1 MINIISQDMIK
12 EMEQSFLD
20 YSTSVI
26 TGRALPD
33 ARDGLKPVHRRILYA
48 LAELN
53 LVPTKP
59 YKKSARIVGDV
70 IGKYHPHGDSSVY
83 EAMVRMAQD
92 WSLRYPLVE
101 GQGNFGSVDGD
112 GAAAMRYT
120 EARMGKITLEM
131 LRDLKKD
138 VVDFQPNFSEDLEEP
153 MVLPSRIP
161 NLLLNGTSGIAVGMA
176 CSFAPHNMNEV
187 VDGIIATINNRDI
200 TVEELHKEYIKAPDF
215 PTGGTIINQHEL
227 LNGYKTGKGRVRI
240 RGKYNVEKI
249 GRRECLVFYEIPYG
263 VKKEKLIEDIAKLC
277 EDKSIEGITDIRDT
291 SNKHGMRIE
300 IEVKKDI
307 NPDVIANHLFRLS
320 ALEDTYSLNHTAIVN
335 KSPKVLN
342 LKELIEVYIDHQVEV
357 ITRRTQFDLRKI
369 DARLHII
376 EGLLKALEDIDN
388 VIALIK
394 ASSNVQVAIEGL
406 MKKYS
411 LSEIQAKAIVEMKLR
426 KLTGLEKVELEQ
438 ENKELVEEA
447 NYLKSILGS
456 TEVLNSVLI
465 NELNEIKSNYGDAR
479 KTDITNVIV
488 KADEKDIQYVQPEE
502 VVVVMTKAGN
512 VKKIPAK
519 SFKVQN
525 RNGKGVKN
533 QDDIILDVIR
543 TNTIDTL
550 MVFTAL
556 GKMYRLVVDQV
567 PTGTNSSR
575 GVAIHTLVKMEE
587 HDKAIAITSLKRKT
601 DAEFVVSVSEQGM
614 IKKTKLEEYMKA
626 KKSGIAAVGL
636 REGDSIANIVFIK
649 DEQLILVSERG
660 MSIRFK
666 TDNIGSV
673 GRTAIGVRGMKIAEG
688 DRVVA
693 ALPINKDTDEL
704 AIFSQY
710 GMAKRT
716 PLKEYPIQGRDGKGT
731 ITYKPNDTTGVVV
744 SAALVEDKD
753 NVLVVGDQTSI
764 CISAKDIP
772 SLGKASLGNI
782 MIKGNNVMSVTKI

>member
-1 MINIISQDMIK
+1 MMNIISQDMIK

-101 GQGNFGSVDGD
+101 GPGNFGSVDGD

-120 EARMGKITLEM
+120 EARMSKITLEM

-176 CSFAPHNMNEV
+176 CSFAPHNINEV
-187 VDGIIATINNRDI
+187 IDGIIATINNRDI

-394 ASSNVQVAIEGL
+394 ASNNVQVAIEGL

-447 NYLKSILGS
+447 NHLKSILGS

-465 NELNEIKSNYGDAR
+465 DELNEIKSNYGDAR

>member
-1 MINIISQDMIK
+1 MMNIISQDMIK

-70 IGKYHPHGDSSVY
+70 IGKYHPHGDCSVY

-120 EARMGKITLEM
+120 EARMSKITLEM

-153 MVLPSRIP
+153 KVLPSRIP

-176 CSFAPHNMNEV
+176 CSFAPHNINEV
-187 VDGIIATINNRDI
+187 IDGIIATINNRDI

-227 LNGYKTGKGRVRI
+227 LNGYKTGRGRVRI

-300 IEVKKDI
+300 IEVKKDV

-394 ASSNVQVAIEGL
+394 ASNNVQVAIEGL

-447 NYLKSILGS
+447 NHLKSILGS

-465 NELNEIKSNYGDAR
+465 DELNEIKSNYGDAR
-479 KTDITNVIV
+479 KTDVTNIIV

-649 DEQLILVSERG
+649 DEQLILVSEKG

-693 ALPINKDTDEL
+693 ALPISKDTDEL

-716 PLKEYPIQGRDGKGT
+716 SLKEYPIQGRDGKGT

>member
-1 MINIISQDMIK
+1 MNIISQDMIK

-120 EARMGKITLEM
+120 EARMSKITLEM

-176 CSFAPHNMNEV
+176 CSFAPHNMNEII
-187 VDGIIATINNRDI
+187 DGIIATINNRDI

-394 ASSNVQVAIEGL
+394 ASNNVQTAIEGL
-406 MKKYS
+406 MNKYS

-426 KLTGLEKVELEQ
+426 KLTGLEKIELEQ

-447 NYLKSILGS
+447 NHLKSILGS

-465 NELNEIKSNYGDAR
+465 DELNEIKSNYGDAR

-649 DEQLILVSERG
+649 DEQLILVSEKG

>member
-1 MINIISQDMIK
+1 MNIISQDMIK

-120 EARMGKITLEM
+120 EARMSKITLEM

-176 CSFAPHNMNEV
+176 CSFAPHNMNEII
-187 VDGIIATINNRDI
+187 DGIIATINNRDI
-200 TVEELHKEYIKAPDF
+200 TVEELHKDYIKAPDF

-394 ASSNVQVAIEGL
+394 ASNNVQVAIEGL

-447 NYLKSILGS
+447 NHLKSILGS

-465 NELNEIKSNYGDAR
+465 DELNEIKSNYGDAR
-479 KTDITNVIV
+479 KTDVTNIIV

-649 DEQLILVSERG
+649 DEQLILVSEKG

>member
-1 MINIISQDMIK
+1 MNIISQDMIK

-70 IGKYHPHGDSSVY
+70 IGKYHPHGDASVY

-120 EARMGKITLEM
+120 EARMSKITLEM

-176 CSFAPHNMNEV
+176 CSFAPHNINEV
-187 VDGIIATINNRDI
+187 IDGIIATINNRDI

-394 ASSNVQVAIEGL
+394 ASNNVQVAIEGL

-447 NYLKSILGS
+447 NHLKSILGS

-465 NELNEIKSNYGDAR
+465 DELNEIKSNYGDAR
-479 KTDITNVIV
+479 KTDVTNIIV

-649 DEQLILVSERG
+649 DEQLILVSEKG

>member
-1 MINIISQDMIK
+1 MNIISQDMIK

-120 EARMGKITLEM
+120 EARMSKITLEM

-176 CSFAPHNMNEV
+176 CSFAPHNMNEI

-394 ASSNVQVAIEGL
+394 ASNNVQVAIEGL

-447 NYLKSILGS
+447 NHLKSILGS

-465 NELNEIKSNYGDAR
+465 DELNEIKSNYGDAR

-649 DEQLILVSERG
+649 DEQLILVSEKG

>member
-1 MINIISQDMIK
+1 
-12 EMEQSFLD
+12 
-20 YSTSVI
+20 
-26 TGRALPD
+26 
-33 ARDGLKPVHRRILYA
+33 
-48 LAELN
+48 
-53 LVPTKP
+53 
-59 YKKSARIVGDV
+59 
-70 IGKYHPHGDSSVY
+70 
-83 EAMVRMAQD
+83 MVRMAQD

-120 EARMGKITLEM
+120 EARMSKITLEM

-176 CSFAPHNMNEV
+176 CSFAPHNMNEII
-187 VDGIIATINNRDI
+187 DGIIATINNRDI

-394 ASSNVQVAIEGL
+394 ASNNVQVAIEGL

-447 NYLKSILGS
+447 NHLKSILGS

-465 NELNEIKSNYGDAR
+465 DELNEIKSNYGDAR

-649 DEQLILVSERG
+649 DEQLILVSEKG

>member
-1 MINIISQDMIK
+1 MNIISQDMIK

-120 EARMGKITLEM
+120 EARMSKITLEM

-176 CSFAPHNMNEV
+176 CSFAPHNINEV
-187 VDGIIATINNRDI
+187 IDGIIATINNRDI

-394 ASSNVQVAIEGL
+394 ASNNVQTAIEGL

-447 NYLKSILGS
+447 NHLKSILGS

-465 NELNEIKSNYGDAR
+465 DELNEIKSNYGDAR
-479 KTDITNVIV
+479 KTDVTNVIV

-649 DEQLILVSERG
+649 DEQLILVSEKG

>member
-187 VDGIIATINNRDI
+187 IDGIVATINNRDI

-394 ASSNVQVAIEGL
+394 ASSNVQIAIEGL

-447 NYLKSILGS
+447 NHLKSILGS

-636 REGDSIANIVFIK
+636 REEDSIANIVFIK
-649 DEQLILVSERG
+649 DEQLILVSEKG

-716 PLKEYPIQGRDGKGT
+716 SLKEYPIQGRDGKGT

>member
-1 MINIISQDMIK
+1 
-12 EMEQSFLD
+12 
-20 YSTSVI
+20 
-26 TGRALPD
+26 
-33 ARDGLKPVHRRILYA
+33 
-48 LAELN
+48 
-53 LVPTKP
+53 
-59 YKKSARIVGDV
+59 
-70 IGKYHPHGDSSVY
+70 
-83 EAMVRMAQD
+83 MVRMAQD

-120 EARMGKITLEM
+120 EARMSKITLEM

-187 VDGIIATINNRDI
+187 IDGIIATINNRDI

-394 ASSNVQVAIEGL
+394 ASNNVQVAIEGL

-447 NYLKSILGS
+447 NHLKSILGS

-465 NELNEIKSNYGDAR
+465 DELNEIKSNYGDAR
-479 KTDITNVIV
+479 KTDVTNVIV

-649 DEQLILVSERG
+649 DEQLILVSEKG

>member
-1 MINIISQDMIK
+1 MNIISQDMIK

-112 GAAAMRYT
+112 EAAAMRYT
-120 EARMGKITLEM
+120 EARMSKITLEM

-176 CSFAPHNMNEV
+176 CSFAPHNINEV
-187 VDGIIATINNRDI
+187 IDGIIATINNRDI

-394 ASSNVQVAIEGL
+394 ASNNVQVAIEGL

-447 NYLKSILGS
+447 NHLKSILGS

-465 NELNEIKSNYGDAR
+465 DELNEIKSNYGDAR

-649 DEQLILVSERG
+649 DEQLILVSEKG

>member
-1 MINIISQDMIK
+1 
-12 EMEQSFLD
+12 
-20 YSTSVI
+20 
-26 TGRALPD
+26 
-33 ARDGLKPVHRRILYA
+33 
-48 LAELN
+48 
-53 LVPTKP
+53 
-59 YKKSARIVGDV
+59 
-70 IGKYHPHGDSSVY
+70 
-83 EAMVRMAQD
+83 MAQD

-120 EARMGKITLEM
+120 EARMSKITLEM

-176 CSFAPHNMNEV
+176 CSFAPHNINEV
-187 VDGIIATINNRDI
+187 IDGIIATINNRDI

-394 ASSNVQVAIEGL
+394 ASNNVQVAIEGL
-406 MKKYS
+406 IKKYS

-438 ENKELVEEA
+438 ENKELMEEA
-447 NYLKSILGS
+447 NHLKSILGS

-465 NELNEIKSNYGDAR
+465 DELNEIKSNYGDAR
-479 KTDITNVIV
+479 KTDVTNIIV

-716 PLKEYPIQGRDGKGT
+716 PLKEYPVQGRDGKGT

>member
-1 MINIISQDMIK
+1 
-12 EMEQSFLD
+12 
-20 YSTSVI
+20 
-26 TGRALPD
+26 
-33 ARDGLKPVHRRILYA
+33 
-48 LAELN
+48 
-53 LVPTKP
+53 
-59 YKKSARIVGDV
+59 
-70 IGKYHPHGDSSVY
+70 
-83 EAMVRMAQD
+83 
-92 WSLRYPLVE
+92 
-101 GQGNFGSVDGD
+101 
-112 GAAAMRYT
+112 
-120 EARMGKITLEM
+120 
-131 LRDLKKD
+131 
-138 VVDFQPNFSEDLEEP
+138 
-153 MVLPSRIP
+153 
-161 NLLLNGTSGIAVGMA
+161 
-176 CSFAPHNMNEV
+176 
-187 VDGIIATINNRDI
+187 
-200 TVEELHKEYIKAPDF
+200 
-215 PTGGTIINQHEL
+215 
-227 LNGYKTGKGRVRI
+227 
-240 RGKYNVEKI
+240 
-249 GRRECLVFYEIPYG
+249 
-263 VKKEKLIEDIAKLC
+263 
-277 EDKSIEGITDIRDT
+277 
-291 SNKHGMRIE
+291 
-300 IEVKKDI
+300 
-307 NPDVIANHLFRLS
+307 
-320 ALEDTYSLNHTAIVN
+320 
-335 KSPKVLN
+335 
-342 LKELIEVYIDHQVEV
+342 
-357 ITRRTQFDLRKI
+357 
-369 DARLHII
+369 
-376 EGLLKALEDIDN
+376 
-388 VIALIK
+388 
-394 ASSNVQVAIEGL
+394 
-406 MKKYS
+406 
-411 LSEIQAKAIVEMKLR
+411 
-426 KLTGLEKVELEQ
+426 
-438 ENKELVEEA
+438 
-447 NYLKSILGS
+447 
-456 TEVLNSVLI
+456 
-465 NELNEIKSNYGDAR
+465 
-479 KTDITNVIV
+479 
-488 KADEKDIQYVQPEE
+488 
-502 VVVVMTKAGN
+502 MTKAGN

-614 IKKTKLEEYMKA
+614 VKKTKLEEYMKA

-649 DEQLILVSERG
+649 DEQLILVSEKG

>member
-1 MINIISQDMIK
+1 MNIISQDMIK

-26 TGRALPD
+26 KGRALPD

-120 EARMGKITLEM
+120 EARMSKITLEM

-176 CSFAPHNMNEV
+176 CSFAPHNINEV
-187 VDGIIATINNRDI
+187 IDGIIATINNRDI

-394 ASSNVQVAIEGL
+394 ASNNVQVAIEGL

-447 NYLKSILGS
+447 NHLKSILGS

-465 NELNEIKSNYGDAR
+465 DELNEIKSNYGDAR

-649 DEQLILVSERG
+649 DEQLILVSEKG

>member
-1 MINIISQDMIK
+1 MNIISQDMIK

-120 EARMGKITLEM
+120 EARMSKITLEM

-176 CSFAPHNMNEV
+176 CSFAPHNINEV
-187 VDGIIATINNRDI
+187 IDGIIATINNREI

-394 ASSNVQVAIEGL
+394 ASNNVQVAIEGL

-447 NYLKSILGS
+447 NHLKSILGS

-465 NELNEIKSNYGDAR
+465 DELNEIKSNYGDAR
-479 KTDITNVIV
+479 KTDVTNIIV

-649 DEQLILVSERG
+649 DEQLILVSEKG

>member
-1 MINIISQDMIK
+1 MNIISQDMIK

-120 EARMGKITLEM
+120 EARMSKITLEM

-176 CSFAPHNMNEV
+176 CSFAPHNINEV
-187 VDGIIATINNRDI
+187 IDGIIATINNRDI
-200 TVEELHKEYIKAPDF
+200 TIEELHKEYIKAPDF

-394 ASSNVQVAIEGL
+394 ASNNVQVAIEGL

-447 NYLKSILGS
+447 NHLKSILGS

-465 NELNEIKSNYGDAR
+465 DELNEIKSNYGDAR
-479 KTDITNVIV
+479 KTDVTNIIV

-649 DEQLILVSERG
+649 DEQLILVSEKG

>member
-1 MINIISQDMIK
+1 
-12 EMEQSFLD
+12 
-20 YSTSVI
+20 
-26 TGRALPD
+26 
-33 ARDGLKPVHRRILYA
+33 
-48 LAELN
+48 
-53 LVPTKP
+53 
-59 YKKSARIVGDV
+59 
-70 IGKYHPHGDSSVY
+70 
-83 EAMVRMAQD
+83 MVRMAQD

-120 EARMGKITLEM
+120 EARMSKITLEM

-176 CSFAPHNMNEV
+176 CSFAPHNINEV
-187 VDGIIATINNRDI
+187 IDGIIATINNRDI

-227 LNGYKTGKGRVRI
+227 LNGYKTGRGRVRI

-394 ASSNVQVAIEGL
+394 ASNNVQVAIEGL

-447 NYLKSILGS
+447 NHLKSILGS

-465 NELNEIKSNYGDAR
+465 DELNEIKSNYGDAR
-479 KTDITNVIV
+479 KTDITNIIV

-512 VKKIPAK
+512 IKKIPAK

-649 DEQLILVSERG
+649 DEQLILVSEKG

>member
-1 MINIISQDMIK
+1 MNIISQDMIK

-120 EARMGKITLEM
+120 EARMSKITLEM

-176 CSFAPHNMNEV
+176 CSFAPHNINEV
-187 VDGIIATINNRDI
+187 IDGIIATINNRDI

-357 ITRRTQFDLRKI
+357 ITRRTQFDLKKI

-394 ASSNVQVAIEGL
+394 ASNNVQVAIEGL

-447 NYLKSILGS
+447 NHLKSILGS

-465 NELNEIKSNYGDAR
+465 DELNEIKSNYGDAR
-479 KTDITNVIV
+479 KTDVTNVIV

-649 DEQLILVSERG
+649 DEQLILVSEKG

-716 PLKEYPIQGRDGKGT
+716 SLKEYPIQGRDGKGT

>member
-1 MINIISQDMIK
+1 MNIISQDMIK

-120 EARMGKITLEM
+120 EARMSKITLEM

-176 CSFAPHNMNEV
+176 CSFAPHNINEV
-187 VDGIIATINNRDI
+187 IDGIIATINNRDI

-394 ASSNVQVAIEGL
+394 ASNNVQTAIEGL

-447 NYLKSILGS
+447 NHLKSILGS

-465 NELNEIKSNYGDAR
+465 DELNEIKSNYGDAR

-649 DEQLILVSERG
+649 DEQLILVSEKG

-688 DRVVA
+688 YRVVA

>member
-1 MINIISQDMIK
+1 MNIISQDMIK

-120 EARMGKITLEM
+120 EARMSKITLEM

-187 VDGIIATINNRDI
+187 IDGIIATINNRDI

-394 ASSNVQVAIEGL
+394 ASNNVQVAIEGL

-447 NYLKSILGS
+447 NHLKSILGS

-465 NELNEIKSNYGDAR
+465 DELNEIKSNYGDAR
-479 KTDITNVIV
+479 KTDVTNIIV

-649 DEQLILVSERG
+649 DEQLILVSEKG

-716 PLKEYPIQGRDGKGT
+716 SLKEYPVQGRDGKGT

>member
-1 MINIISQDMIK
+1 
-12 EMEQSFLD
+12 
-20 YSTSVI
+20 
-26 TGRALPD
+26 
-33 ARDGLKPVHRRILYA
+33 
-48 LAELN
+48 
-53 LVPTKP
+53 
-59 YKKSARIVGDV
+59 
-70 IGKYHPHGDSSVY
+70 
-83 EAMVRMAQD
+83 MVRMAQD

-120 EARMGKITLEM
+120 EARMSKITLEM

-176 CSFAPHNMNEV
+176 CSFAPHNINEV
-187 VDGIIATINNRDI
+187 IDGIIATINNRDI

-394 ASSNVQVAIEGL
+394 ASNNVQIAIEGL

-447 NYLKSILGS
+447 NHLKSILGS

-465 NELNEIKSNYGDAR
+465 DELNEIKSNYGDAR
-479 KTDITNVIV
+479 KTDVTNVIV

-649 DEQLILVSERG
+649 DEQLILVSEKG

>member
-1 MINIISQDMIK
+1 MNIISQDMIK

-120 EARMGKITLEM
+120 EARMSKITLEM

-153 MVLPSRIP
+153 MVMPSRIP

-176 CSFAPHNMNEV
+176 CSFAPHNINEV
-187 VDGIIATINNRDI
+187 IDGIIATINNRDI

-394 ASSNVQVAIEGL
+394 ASNNVQVAIEGL

-447 NYLKSILGS
+447 NHLKSILGS

-465 NELNEIKSNYGDAR
+465 DELNEIKSNYGDAR

-649 DEQLILVSERG
+649 DEQLILVSEKG

>member
-1 MINIISQDMIK
+1 MNIISQDMIK

-120 EARMGKITLEM
+120 EARMSKITLEM

-176 CSFAPHNMNEV
+176 CSFAPHNINEV
-187 VDGIIATINNRDI
+187 IDGIIATINNRDI

-394 ASSNVQVAIEGL
+394 ASNNVQVAIEGL

-447 NYLKSILGS
+447 NHLKSILGS

-465 NELNEIKSNYGDAR
+465 DELNEIKSNYGDAR

-525 RNGKGVKN
+525 RNGKKKKN

-649 DEQLILVSERG
+649 DEQLILVSEKG

>member
-1 MINIISQDMIK
+1 MNIISQDMIK

-70 IGKYHPHGDSSVY
+70 IGKYHPHGDVSVY

-120 EARMGKITLEM
+120 EARMSKITLEM

-187 VDGIIATINNRDI
+187 IDGIIATINNRDI

-394 ASSNVQVAIEGL
+394 ASNNVQVAIEGL

-447 NYLKSILGS
+447 NHLKSILGS

-465 NELNEIKSNYGDAR
+465 DELNEIKSNYGDAR
-479 KTDITNVIV
+479 KTDVTNIIV

-649 DEQLILVSERG
+649 DEQLILVSEKG

>member
-1 MINIISQDMIK
+1 MNIISQDMIK

-120 EARMGKITLEM
+120 EARMSKITLEM

-187 VDGIIATINNRDI
+187 IDGIIATINNRDI

-394 ASSNVQVAIEGL
+394 ASNNVQVAIEGL

-447 NYLKSILGS
+447 NHLKSILGS

-465 NELNEIKSNYGDAR
+465 DELNEIKSNYGDAR
-479 KTDITNVIV
+479 KTDVTNVIV

-649 DEQLILVSERG
+649 DEQLILVSEKG

>member
-1 MINIISQDMIK
+1 MNIISQDMIK

-70 IGKYHPHGDSSVY
+70 IGKYHPHGDVSVY

-120 EARMGKITLEM
+120 EARMSKITLEM

-176 CSFAPHNMNEV
+176 CSFAPHNINEV
-187 VDGIIATINNRDI
+187 IDGIIATINNRDI

-394 ASSNVQVAIEGL
+394 ASNNVQTAIEGL

-447 NYLKSILGS
+447 NHLKSILGS

-465 NELNEIKSNYGDAR
+465 DELNEIKSNYGDAR
-479 KTDITNVIV
+479 KTDVTNIIV

-649 DEQLILVSERG
+649 DEQLILVSEKG

>member
-1 MINIISQDMIK
+1 MNIISQDMIK

-120 EARMGKITLEM
+120 EARMSKITLEM

-176 CSFAPHNMNEV
+176 CSFAPHNINEV
-187 VDGIIATINNRDI
+187 IDGIIATINNRDI

-394 ASSNVQVAIEGL
+394 ASNNVQVAIEGL

-447 NYLKSILGS
+447 NHLKSILGS

-465 NELNEIKSNYGDAR
+465 DELNEIKSNYGDAR
-479 KTDITNVIV
+479 KTDVTNIIV

-649 DEQLILVSERG
+649 DEQLILVSEKG

-716 PLKEYPIQGRDGKGT
+716 SLKEYPVQGRDGKGT

>member
-1 MINIISQDMIK
+1 MNIISQDMIK

-120 EARMGKITLEM
+120 EARMSKITLEM

-187 VDGIIATINNRDI
+187 IDGIIATINNRDI

-394 ASSNVQVAIEGL
+394 ASNNVQVAIEGL

-447 NYLKSILGS
+447 NHLKSILGS

-465 NELNEIKSNYGDAR
+465 DELNEIKSNYGDAR

-649 DEQLILVSERG
+649 DEQLILVSEKG

-716 PLKEYPIQGRDGKGT
+716 SLKEYPVQGRDGKGT

>member
-1 MINIISQDMIK
+1 MNIISQDMIK

-120 EARMGKITLEM
+120 EARMSKITLEM

-176 CSFAPHNMNEV
+176 CSFAPHNINEV
-187 VDGIIATINNRDI
+187 IDGIIATINNRDI

-394 ASSNVQVAIEGL
+394 ASNNVQVAIEGL

-447 NYLKSILGS
+447 NHLKSILGS

-465 NELNEIKSNYGDAR
+465 DELNEIKSNYGDAR
-479 KTDITNVIV
+479 KTDVTNVIV

-649 DEQLILVSERG
+649 DEQLILVSEKG

>member
-1 MINIISQDMIK
+1 MNIISQDMIK

-70 IGKYHPHGDSSVY
+70 IGKYHPHGDVSVY

-120 EARMGKITLEM
+120 EARMSKITLEM

-176 CSFAPHNMNEV
+176 CSFAPHNINEV
-187 VDGIIATINNRDI
+187 IDGIIATINNRDI

-394 ASSNVQVAIEGL
+394 ASNNVQVAIEGL

-447 NYLKSILGS
+447 NHLKSILGS

-465 NELNEIKSNYGDAR
+465 DELNEIKSNYGDAR
-479 KTDITNVIV
+479 KTDVTNIIV

-649 DEQLILVSERG
+649 DEQLILVSEKG

>member
-1 MINIISQDMIK
+1 MNIISQDMIK

-70 IGKYHPHGDSSVY
+70 IGKYHPHGDVSVY

-120 EARMGKITLEM
+120 EARMSKITLEM

-187 VDGIIATINNRDI
+187 IDGIIATINNRDI

-394 ASSNVQVAIEGL
+394 ASNNVQVAIEGL

-447 NYLKSILGS
+447 NHLKSILGS

-465 NELNEIKSNYGDAR
+465 DELNEIKSNYGDAR
-479 KTDITNVIV
+479 KTDVTNVIV

-649 DEQLILVSERG
+649 DEQLILVSEKG

>member
-1 MINIISQDMIK
+1 
-12 EMEQSFLD
+12 
-20 YSTSVI
+20 
-26 TGRALPD
+26 
-33 ARDGLKPVHRRILYA
+33 
-48 LAELN
+48 
-53 LVPTKP
+53 
-59 YKKSARIVGDV
+59 
-70 IGKYHPHGDSSVY
+70 
-83 EAMVRMAQD
+83 MVRMAQD
-92 WSLRYPLVE
+92 FSLRYPLVE

-120 EARMGKITLEM
+120 EARMSKITLEM

-187 VDGIIATINNRDI
+187 IDGIIATINNRDI

-300 IEVKKDI
+300 IEAKKDI

-394 ASSNVQVAIEGL
+394 ASNNVQVAIEGL

-447 NYLKSILGS
+447 NHLKSILGS

-465 NELNEIKSNYGDAR
+465 DELNEIKSNYGDAR
-479 KTDITNVIV
+479 KTDVTNIIV

-693 ALPINKDTDEL
+693 ALPINKDSDEL

>member
-1 MINIISQDMIK
+1 MNIISQDMIK

-120 EARMGKITLEM
+120 EARMSKITLEM

-176 CSFAPHNMNEV
+176 CSFAPHNINEV
-187 VDGIIATINNRDI
+187 IDGIIATINNRDI

-394 ASSNVQVAIEGL
+394 ASNNVQVAIEGL

-447 NYLKSILGS
+447 NHLKSILGS

-465 NELNEIKSNYGDAR
+465 DELNEIKSNYGDAR

>member
-1 MINIISQDMIK
+1 MNIISQDMIK

-120 EARMGKITLEM
+120 EARMSKITLEM

-176 CSFAPHNMNEV
+176 CSFAPHNINEV
-187 VDGIIATINNRDI
+187 IDGIIATINNRDI

-394 ASSNVQVAIEGL
+394 ASNNVQVAIEGL

-447 NYLKSILGS
+447 NHLKSILGS

-465 NELNEIKSNYGDAR
+465 DELNEIKSNYGDAR
-479 KTDITNVIV
+479 KTDVTNVIV

-649 DEQLILVSERG
+649 DEQLILVSEKG

-716 PLKEYPIQGRDGKGT
+716 SLKEYPIQGRDGKGT

>member
-1 MINIISQDMIK
+1 MNIISQDMIK

-83 EAMVRMAQD
+83 EAMVRMAQY
-92 WSLRYPLVE
+92 WSLGYPLVE

-120 EARMGKITLEM
+120 EARMSKITLEM

-176 CSFAPHNMNEV
+176 CSFAPHNMNEII
-187 VDGIIATINNRDI
+187 DGIIATINNRDI

-394 ASSNVQVAIEGL
+394 ASNNVQVAIEGL

-447 NYLKSILGS
+447 NHLKSILGS

-465 NELNEIKSNYGDAR
+465 DELNEIKSNYGDAR

-649 DEQLILVSERG
+649 DEQLILVSEKG

>member
-1 MINIISQDMIK
+1 MNIISQDMIK

-120 EARMGKITLEM
+120 EARMSKITLEM

-187 VDGIIATINNRDI
+187 IDGIIATINNRDI

-394 ASSNVQVAIEGL
+394 ASNNVQTAIEGL

-447 NYLKSILGS
+447 NHLKSILGS

-465 NELNEIKSNYGDAR
+465 DELNEIKSNYGDAR
-479 KTDITNVIV
+479 KTDVTNVIV

-649 DEQLILVSERG
+649 DEQLILVSEKG

-673 GRTAIGVRGMKIAEG
+673 
-688 DRVVA
+688 
-693 ALPINKDTDEL
+693 
-704 AIFSQY
+704 
-710 GMAKRT
+710 
-716 PLKEYPIQGRDGKGT
+716 
-731 ITYKPNDTTGVVV
+731 
-744 SAALVEDKD
+744 
-753 NVLVVGDQTSI
+753 
-764 CISAKDIP
+764 
-772 SLGKASLGNI
+772 
-782 MIKGNNVMSVTKI
+782 

>member
-1 MINIISQDMIK
+1 
-12 EMEQSFLD
+12 
-20 YSTSVI
+20 
-26 TGRALPD
+26 
-33 ARDGLKPVHRRILYA
+33 
-48 LAELN
+48 
-53 LVPTKP
+53 
-59 YKKSARIVGDV
+59 
-70 IGKYHPHGDSSVY
+70 
-83 EAMVRMAQD
+83 MAQD

-120 EARMGKITLEM
+120 EARMSKITLEM

-176 CSFAPHNMNEV
+176 CSFAPHNMNEII
-187 VDGIIATINNRDI
+187 DGIIATINNRDI

-394 ASSNVQVAIEGL
+394 ASNNVQVAIEGL

-447 NYLKSILGS
+447 NHLKSILGS

-465 NELNEIKSNYGDAR
+465 DELNEIKSNYGDAR
-479 KTDITNVIV
+479 KTDVTNIIV

-649 DEQLILVSERG
+649 DEQLILVSEKG